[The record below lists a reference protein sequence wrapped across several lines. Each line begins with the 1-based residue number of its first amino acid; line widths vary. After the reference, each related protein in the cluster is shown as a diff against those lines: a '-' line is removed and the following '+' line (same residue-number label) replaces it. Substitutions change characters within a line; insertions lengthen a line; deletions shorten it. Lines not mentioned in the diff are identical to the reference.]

1 MNQYLQKMIDND
13 AGSTATEYAMLA
25 SIFAIVALTG
35 ARSVGAE
42 VFDLYVFVSEQITV
56 ALQGNGPDP

>member
-1 MNQYLQKMIDND
+1 VKQYIKRMIDD
-13 AGSTATEYAMLA
+13 DVGSTATEYAMLA

-42 VFDLYVFVSEQITV
+42 VFDLYVFVSEQITA
-56 ALQGNGPDP
+56 ALHGNGHDP